1 MRTRILFLGRGVLG
15 DAKNMLVPRWGEC
28 LGMRKP
34 VLFIGWGAGVPGDM
48 LGDRLEQ
55 WGLLV
60 LASRF
65 RVCRKGIS
73 GMSPH
78 GEI

>member
-1 MRTRILFLGRGVLG
+1 MSG
-15 DAKNMLVPRWGEC
+15 DAETC
-28 LGMRKP
+28 
-34 VLFIGWGAGVPGDM
+34 FIYRMGGGGAGDM

-78 GEI
+78 GAI